1 MRTASAVHS
10 LRPARGGAG
19 SLRPARGPVVVS
31 MRVAKQRRAYAASR
45 ELVHPCNSL
54 GISGCYAA
62 QRTST
67 LPAVTEQPPYLAIA
81 AGIRRRIASGELA
94 PGDRV
99 PSTRAIVRESGV
111 AMATAT
117 KALAALTREGLV
129 RAVPGVGTV
138 VAEARPTQAPD
149 GAASLSREAVV
160 AAAVRI
166 ADAEGLA
173 GLSMRRV
180 AGDLGTSTM
189 ALYRH
194 VPSKGELVR
203 LMTDVGFGEA
213 HPGRP
218 TGDWRS
224 QLACSARQLWAAY
237 RRHPWL
243 ARAMASFIRPEP
255 MPEAMKYTEWVLRAL
270 RGTTL
275 NMHQAMYA
283 HLTLIA
289 FVQGLGMAMELE
301 GHALQDTGVSNDE
314 WMDRNERRFAAIV
327 ASGGYP
333 VLATIFEQESFELDL
348 DSLFGF
354 GLDRLLD
361 GFAVII
367 AETSA

>member
-1 MRTASAVHS
+1 MTA
-10 LRPARGGAG
+10 
-19 SLRPARGPVVVS
+19 
-31 MRVAKQRRAYAASR
+31 
-45 ELVHPCNSL
+45 E
-54 GISGCYAA
+54 
-62 QRTST
+62 
-67 LPAVTEQPPYLAIA
+67 PPYLAIA
-81 AGIRRRIASGELA
+81 AGIRHRIASGELA

-117 KALAALTREGLV
+117 KALAALAREGLV

-138 VAEARPTQAPD
+138 VADAAPAHPGG
-149 GAASLSREAVV
+149 GAAPLTRDGVV

-166 ADAEGLA
+166 ADGEGLA

-180 AGDLGTSTM
+180 AAELGTSTM

-194 VPSKGELVR
+194 VPSKQELVR
-203 LMTDVGFGEA
+203 LMTDVGFGEL
-213 HPGRP
+213 PLGRP
-218 TGDWRS
+218 SGDWRA
-224 QLACSARQLWAAY
+224 QLAHAARQLWVSY
-237 RRHPWL
+237 RRHPWM

-270 RGTTL
+270 REANLGARQV
-275 NMHQAMYA
+275 MHA
-283 HLTLIA
+283 HLLLIA
-289 FVQGLGMAMELE
+289 YVQGLGMAMELE
-301 GHALQDTGVSNDE
+301 ALALQDTGVSNHE

-333 VLATIFEQESFELDL
+333 VLASVFEHEPFELDL
-348 DSLFGF
+348 DSLFDF

-361 GFAVII
+361 GIAVII

>member
-1 MRTASAVHS
+1 MTAD
-10 LRPARGGAG
+10 
-19 SLRPARGPVVVS
+19 
-31 MRVAKQRRAYAASR
+31 
-45 ELVHPCNSL
+45 
-54 GISGCYAA
+54 
-62 QRTST
+62 
-67 LPAVTEQPPYLAIA
+67 PPYLSIA

-117 KALAALTREGLV
+117 KALAVLAREGAV

-138 VAEARPTQAPD
+138 VAEAVSARGPQ
-149 GAASLSREAVV
+149 GAALSREAVV
-160 AAAVRI
+160 AAALRI

-203 LMTDVGFGEA
+203 LMTDVAFDEA
-213 HPGRP
+213 DLRRP
-218 TGDWRS
+218 AGDWRA
-224 QLACSARQLWAAY
+224 QLTHASHQLWGVY
-237 RRHPWL
+237 RRHPWM

-255 MPEAMKYTEWVLRAL
+255 MPEAMTYTEWVLRAL
-270 RGTTL
+270 RGTPL
-275 NMHQAMYA
+275 SVHQVMLT

-301 GHALQDTGVSNDE
+301 GHALEDTGVSNDE
-314 WMDRNERRFAAIV
+314 WMDRNGGRFAAIV
-327 ASGGYP
+327 SSGRYP
-333 VLATIFEQESFELDL
+333 VLATIFEHEPFGMDL
-348 DSLFGF
+348 DSLFAF

-361 GFAVII
+361 GIAVSIR
-367 AETSA
+367 ETSA

>member
-1 MRTASAVHS
+1 M
-10 LRPARGGAG
+10 
-19 SLRPARGPVVVS
+19 
-31 MRVAKQRRAYAASR
+31 
-45 ELVHPCNSL
+45 
-54 GISGCYAA
+54 
-62 QRTST
+62 
-67 LPAVTEQPPYLAIA
+67 PAVTEQPPYLAIA

-129 RAVPGVGTV
+129 RAVAGVGTV
-138 VAEARPTQAPD
+138 VAEARPARAQD
-149 GAASLSREAVV
+149 GAAALSREAVV
-160 AAAVRI
+160 ATAVRI

-194 VPSKGELVR
+194 VPSKGDLVR

-218 TGDWRS
+218 TGDWRD
-224 QLACSARQLWAAY
+224 QLAHAARTLWATY
-237 RRHPWL
+237 RRHPWM
-243 ARAMASFIRPEP
+243 ARAMASFIRPDP
-255 MPEAMKYTEWVLRAL
+255 MPEAMKYTEWTLRAL
-270 RGTTL
+270 RGTGL
-275 NMHQAMYA
+275 GVHQVMHA
-283 HLTLIA
+283 HLALIA
-289 FVQGLGMAMELE
+289 FVQGLGVAMELE

-314 WMDRNERRFAAIV
+314 WMDRNGGRFAAIV
-327 ASGGYP
+327 AGGGYP
-333 VLATIFEQESFELDL
+333 VLTSVLEHEPFELDL

-361 GFAVII
+361 GIAVII